1 MPVMRKKEKNPVHV
15 ALSDKTNDLRQAL
28 ESILPKNILEKVVRL
43 AQSRGQQVSRG
54 EIEKIVGAKVGTYH
68 LACELVKLNSML

>member
-1 MPVMRKKEKNPVHV
+1 V

-28 ESILPKNILEKVVRL
+28 ESILPKDLIEKVIRLAQNRGQQASRTEIEKVV
-43 AQSRGQQVSRG
+43 GN
-54 EIEKIVGAKVGTYH
+54 KVGTYH